1 MASSLLD
8 RMNEQKIEN
17 MAEKYLRRY
26 RPYVDVLESH
36 SLLSK
41 TRSVSAYDIYALGMQ
56 LDAFQAY
63 KQMCEDDGTIASL
76 GTIPN
81 IALDVIAA

>member
-1 MASSLLD
+1 VRAITTWDL
-8 RMNEQKIEN
+8 Q
-17 MAEKYLRRY
+17 
-26 RPYVDVLESH
+26 
-36 SLLSK
+36 
-41 TRSVSAYDIYALGMQ
+41 ALGFQ

-63 KQMCEDDGTIASL
+63 RKMCEDEGNVTAL